1 MVFDAHAHIIVPE
14 MCRTN
19 VEREEWRPGVRWEG
33 GRQIVEHRG
42 RVIAAAIREFVN
54 IDLILKEMDA
64 DGIDRVLLCPWVT
77 LLGYDLEFDEATR
90 VCRIQNEALAALVRA
105 HPERIS
111 ALGTVPLQAPEKAAR
126 NLEELMASGHLGGVE
141 VAASVRG
148 ACLGEDRFLP
158 FWAAAE
164 ATGAVVFIHPT
175 TRGFDL
181 SGLSGYYMWNTVG
194 NPLETTITAAQM
206 VMAGVMEA
214 HPGLKVVLAHG
225 GGAVMCVRGRLR
237 WAHTFQP
244 DARARLQEPPDDS
257 LRRFYYDTVTHDQEL
272 LRALVDYAGADH
284 VLLGSDY
291 PFDMGVQRPADGVR
305 ALGLAPEQEA
315 GILGGNV
322 ARLLDRGPSG
332 FGRSGGSDHEAGND
346 ADA

>member
-14 MCRTN
+14 MCRSSAN
-19 VEREEWRPGVRWEG
+19 QEEWRPRVHWEG

-42 RVIAAAIREFVN
+42 RSIASAVREFVD
-54 IDLILKEMDA
+54 IDVILKEMDA
-64 DGIDRVLLCPWVT
+64 DGTDRVLLCPWVT
-77 LLGYDLEFDEATR
+77 LLGYDLELEEATR
-90 VCRIQNEALAALVRA
+90 ACRIQNQALAALVRA
-105 HPERIS
+105 NPERVG
-111 ALGTVPLQAPEKAAR
+111 ALGTVPLQSPEDAAR
-126 NLEELMASGHLGGVE
+126 NLEELMASGDLGGVE

-148 ACLGEDRFLP
+148 ACLGEERFLP
-158 FWAAAE
+158 FWRAAE
-164 ATGAVVFIHPT
+164 DTGAVVFIHPT

-181 SGLSGYYMWNTVG
+181 SGLSGHYMWNTVG

-244 DARARLQEPPDDS
+244 EARSRLQEPPDDS
-257 LRRFYYDTVTHDQEL
+257 LRRFYYDTVTHDREL

-291 PFDMGVQRPADGVR
+291 PFDMGVRRPADGVR
-305 ALGLAPEQEA
+305 ELGLAPEQEA

-322 ARLLDRGPSG
+322 ARLLAGVPSG
-332 FGRSGGSDHEAGND
+332 SSQTEPEVAERQRREA
-346 ADA
+346 